1 MLAAGNSI
9 TGGTMRYS
17 TRIARAAGLLAG
29 LMIAAQPAQALKLL
43 TEENPPLNYTEGKK
57 LTGMGTEIVQE
68 MGKRAKVKL
77 DFEVMA
83 WNKAYEKAQADKET
97 CLYSTA
103 RLANR
108 ENAFKWVGP
117 IAVNKWGLFALDGF
131 KPEIKSLND
140 AKPFRI
146 GGVAR
151 DAKTEF
157 LKQWGVTN
165 IVEVNDDRMNPGKLT
180 LNRKEGQKIDLWI
193 TSVAS
198 AKGTAA
204 RAKVPGVKLV
214 HLVREEESFLACSP
228 RTAPET
234 LKALAAALDGMKKDG
249 SFAKIIKAYESR

>member
-1 MLAAGNSI
+1 MLAAGISNP
-9 TGGTMRYS
+9 GGTMRFS
-17 TRIARAAGLLAG
+17 MRIAHAAGLLAG
-29 LMIAAQPAQALKLL
+29 LLVTLQPALALKLL

-57 LTGMGTEIVQE
+57 LTGMGTEVVQE
-68 MGKRAKVKL
+68 MGRRAKVKL

-83 WNKAYEKAQADKET
+83 WSKAYEKAQADKET

-103 RLANR
+103 RLPNR

-117 IAVNKWGLFALDGF
+117 IAVNKWGLFALGGF
-131 KPEIKSLND
+131 KQEIKSLND

-165 IVEVNDDRMNPGKLT
+165 VVEVENDRLNPGKLT

-198 AKGTAA
+198 AKQTAE

-214 HLVREEESFLACSP
+214 YLVREEESYLACSP
-228 RTAPET
+228 RTSAET
-234 LKALAAALDGMKKDG
+234 LKALAGALDGMKKDG
-249 SFAKIIKAYESR
+249 SYDKIVKSWNNR

>member
-1 MLAAGNSI
+1 
-9 TGGTMRYS
+9 MRYS
-17 TRIARAAGLLAG
+17 ISTTRLAG
-29 LMIAAQPAQALKLL
+29 VFAVLLFTSQPALALKLL

-57 LTGMGTEIVQE
+57 LTGMGTEVVRE

-83 WNKAYEKAQADKET
+83 WSKAYEKAQADKET

-117 IAVNKWGLFALDGF
+117 IAVNKWGLFALGGF
-131 KPEIKSLND
+131 KQEIKSLND

-157 LKQWGVTN
+157 LRQWGVTN
-165 IVEVNDDRMNPGKLT
+165 IVEVEDDRLNPGKLT
-180 LNRKEGQKIDLWI
+180 LNRKEAQRIDLWI

-198 AKGTAA
+198 AKQTAE

-214 HLVREEESFLACSP
+214 YLVREEESYLACSP
-228 RTAPET
+228 RTSAET

-249 SFAKIIKAYESR
+249 SYAKIIKAYESR

>member
-1 MLAAGNSI
+1 
-9 TGGTMRYS
+9 MRYS
-17 TRIARAAGLLAG
+17 KCIACTIGLLAG
-29 LMIAAQPAQALKLL
+29 LLLATQPALALKLL

-57 LTGMGTEIVQE
+57 LTGMATDVVRE
-68 MGKRAKVKL
+68 MGRRAKVKL

-83 WNKAYEKAQADKET
+83 WSQAYEKAQADKET

-103 RLANR
+103 RLPNR

-117 IAVNKWGLFALDGF
+117 IAANKWGLFALGGF
-131 KPEIKSLND
+131 TQEIKSLED

-146 GGVAR
+146 GGVIR

-165 IVEVNDDRMNPGKLT
+165 IVEAEDDRHNPGKLT

-193 TSVAS
+193 TSAAS
-198 AKGTAA
+198 AKRVAE

-214 HLVREEESFLACSP
+214 YLVREEESFLACSP
-228 RTAPET
+228 RTSADT

-249 SFAKIIKAYESR
+249 AYGKIIKAYESR

>member
-1 MLAAGNSI
+1 
-9 TGGTMRYS
+9 MRYPLS
-17 TRIARAAGLLAG
+17 ICRTVGLLTG
-29 LMIAAQPAQALKLL
+29 LLITAQPALALKVL
-43 TEENPPLNYTEGKK
+43 TEENPPLNYTANKK
-57 LTGMGTEIVQE
+57 LTGMATEVVQE
-68 MGKRAKVKL
+68 MGKRAKMKL

-83 WNKAYEKAQADKET
+83 WNKAYEKTQADKET

-103 RLANR
+103 RLSNR

-117 IAVNKWGLFALDGF
+117 IAVNKWGLFALGDF
-131 KPEIKSLND
+131 KQDIKSLND

-165 IVEVNDDRMNPGKLT
+165 IFEIEDDRLNPGKLT
-180 LNRKEGQKIDLWI
+180 LNRKETGKIDLWI

-198 AKGTAA
+198 AKQVAA

-214 HLVREEESFLACSP
+214 YLAREEESYLACSP
-228 RTAPET
+228 RTSADT
-234 LKALAAALDGMKKDG
+234 LKALAGALDGMKKDG
-249 SFAKIIKAYESR
+249 AYSKIVKAYESR

>member
-1 MLAAGNSI
+1 
-9 TGGTMRYS
+9 MRYS
-17 TRIARAAGLLAG
+17 IRIARTVCLLAG
-29 LMIAAQPAQALKLL
+29 LLIAAQPALALKLL

-57 LTGMGTEIVQE
+57 LTGMATEVVQE

-83 WNKAYEKAQADKET
+83 WATAYEKAQADKET

-103 RLANR
+103 RLPNR

-117 IAVNKWGLFALDGF
+117 IAANKWGLFALGGF
-131 KPEIKSLND
+131 KQEIKSLND

-165 IVEVNDDRMNPGKLT
+165 IFEVGDDKLNPGKLT
-180 LNRKEGQKIDLWI
+180 LNRKETGKIDLWI
-193 TSVAS
+193 TSAAS
-198 AKGTAA
+198 AKKIAE

-214 HLVREEESFLACSP
+214 YLVREEDSYLACSP
-228 RTAPET
+228 RTAPAT
-234 LKALAAALDGMKKDG
+234 LQALADALDGMKKDG
-249 SFAKIIKAYESR
+249 SYAKIINAYESR

>member
-1 MLAAGNSI
+1 
-9 TGGTMRYS
+9 MRIS
-17 TRIARAAGLLAG
+17 LSVARTVGLLAG
-29 LMIAAQPAQALKLL
+29 LLMASPPALALKVL

-57 LTGMGTEIVQE
+57 LTGMATEVVRE
-68 MGKRAKVKL
+68 MGRRAKIKL

-108 ENAFKWVGP
+108 ENLFKWVGP
-117 IAVNKWGLFALDGF
+117 IAANKWGLFALGGF
-131 KPEIKSLND
+131 KQEIKSLND

-157 LKQWGVTN
+157 LRQWGVTN
-165 IVEVNDDRMNPGKLT
+165 IVEVEDDRSNPGKLT
-180 LNRKEGQKIDLWI
+180 LNRKEAQKIDFWI
-193 TSVAS
+193 TSAVTAQRVAE
-198 AKGTAA
+198 

-214 HLVREEESFLACSP
+214 YLVREEDSFLACSP
-228 RTAPET
+228 RTSAGT
-234 LKALAAALDGMKKDG
+234 LKALAAALDAMKKDG
-249 SFAKIIKAYESR
+249 AYREIIKAYENR

>member
-1 MLAAGNSI
+1 
-9 TGGTMRYS
+9 MRYS
-17 TRIARAAGLLAG
+17 MRIAPAAGLLAG
-29 LMIAAQPAQALKLL
+29 LLMWAQPALALKLL

-57 LTGMGTEIVQE
+57 LTGMGTEVVQE

-117 IAVNKWGLFALDGF
+117 IAVNKWGLFALGGF
-131 KPEIKSLND
+131 KQEIKSLND

-157 LKQWGVTN
+157 LRQWGVTN
-165 IVEVNDDRMNPGKLT
+165 IVEVEDDRLNPGKLT
-180 LNRKEGQKIDLWI
+180 LNRKEAQRVDLWI

-198 AKGTAA
+198 AKQIAE

-214 HLVREEESFLACSP
+214 YLAREEDSYLACSP
-228 RTAPET
+228 RTAPAT
-234 LKALAAALDGMKKDG
+234 LKALEAALDSMRKDG
-249 SFAKIIKAYESR
+249 SYAKIIKAYESR

>member
-1 MLAAGNSI
+1 
-9 TGGTMRYS
+9 MRYPMS
-17 TRIARAAGLLAG
+17 IAPIVGVLAGLLLAS
-29 LMIAAQPAQALKLL
+29 QPALALKLL

-57 LTGMGTEIVQE
+57 LTGMATEVVQE
-68 MGKRAKVKL
+68 MGKRARMKL

-97 CLYSTA
+97 CLYGTA
-103 RLANR
+103 RLPNR

-117 IAVNKWGLFALDGF
+117 IAANKWGLFALGGF
-131 KPEIKSLND
+131 KQEIKSLND
-140 AKPFRI
+140 AKPFRV

-165 IVEVNDDRMNPGKLT
+165 IVEVTDDRLNPGKLT
-180 LNRKEGQKIDLWI
+180 LNRKEAQKIDLWI

-198 AKGTAA
+198 AKQTAE

-214 HLVREEESFLACSP
+214 YLVREEESYLACSP
-228 RTAPET
+228 RTSADT
-234 LKALAAALDGMKKDG
+234 LKALTGALEEMKKDG
-249 SFAKIIKAYESR
+249 SYAKIIKAYESR

>member
-1 MLAAGNSI
+1 M
-9 TGGTMRYS
+9 T
-17 TRIARAAGLLAG
+17 IARTLGLMAGLLLAP
-29 LMIAAQPAQALKLL
+29 QPALALTLL

-57 LTGMGTEIVQE
+57 LTGMATEVVQE
-68 MGKRAKVKL
+68 MGKRAKMKL

-103 RLANR
+103 RLPNR

-117 IAVNKWGLFALDGF
+117 IAANKWGLFALGGF

-157 LKQWGVTN
+157 LRQWGVTN
-165 IVEVNDDRMNPGKLT
+165 IVEVEDDRLNPGKLT
-180 LNRKEGQKIDLWI
+180 LNRKEAQKIDLWI
-193 TSVAS
+193 AS
-198 AKGTAA
+198 AVTAQRVA
-204 RAKVPGVKLV
+204 ERANVPGVKLV
-214 HLVREEESFLACSP
+214 YLVREEDSFLACSP
-228 RTAPET
+228 RTSAGA
-234 LKALAAALDGMKKDG
+234 LKALAAALDAMKKDG
-249 SFAKIIKAYESR
+249 AYREIIKAYERR

>member
-1 MLAAGNSI
+1 MRSAIFTARLAGVL
-9 TGGTMRYS
+9 
-17 TRIARAAGLLAG
+17 AGLL
-29 LMIAAQPAQALKLL
+29 LAAQPALALKLL

-57 LTGMGTEIVQE
+57 LTGMGTEVVQE
-68 MGKRAKVKL
+68 MGRRAKIQL

-83 WNKAYEKAQADKET
+83 WNTAYEKAQADKET

-117 IAVNKWGLFALDGF
+117 IAVNKWGLFGLGGF
-131 KPEIKSLND
+131 KPEIKALND

-165 IVEVNDDRMNPGKLT
+165 IFEVDDDRLNPGKLT
-180 LNRKEGQKIDLWI
+180 LNRKEAQKIDLWI

-198 AKGTAA
+198 AKQVAE

-214 HLVREEESFLACSP
+214 YLVREEESFLACSP
-228 RTAPET
+228 RTSADT
-234 LKALAAALDGMKKDG
+234 LKALAGALEAMKKDG
-249 SFAKIIKAYESR
+249 TYAKIIKRYESR

>member
-1 MLAAGNSI
+1 
-9 TGGTMRYS
+9 MRIS
-17 TRIARAAGLLAG
+17 MHIARAAGLVAG
-29 LMIAAQPAQALKLL
+29 LLIASQPALALKLL

-57 LTGMGTEIVQE
+57 LTGMGTEVVQE

-83 WNKAYEKAQADKET
+83 WSKAYEKAQADKET

-117 IAVNKWGLFALDGF
+117 IAVNKWALFALDGF
-131 KPEIKSLND
+131 KQEIKSLND

-146 GGVAR
+146 GGVSR

-157 LKQWGVTN
+157 LRQWGLTN
-165 IVEVNDDRMNPGKLT
+165 IIEVEDDKLNPGKLT
-180 LNRKEGQKIDLWI
+180 LNRKENQKIDLWI
-193 TSVAS
+193 TSAAS
-198 AKGTAA
+198 AKQVAE
-204 RAKVPGVKLV
+204 RAKVPALKLV
-214 HLVREEESFLACSP
+214 YTVREEESFLACSP
-228 RTAPET
+228 RTSADT

-249 SFAKIIKAYESR
+249 TYAKIIKAYESR